1 MVKIIGAIELISPQV
16 PLRPFMSS
24 LFVTASSSILLFE
37 AIEIRSKRNIRR
49 LPLTDNDTTQEKL
62 VGTITETDIIITI
75 VKSNRN

>member
-1 MVKIIGAIELISPQV
+1 MVKIIGSIELISPQV
-16 PLRPFMSS
+16 PLRSFMSS
-24 LFVTASSSILLFE
+24 LFVTASSSMLLFE

-49 LPLTDNDTTQEKL
+49 LPVTDNDTTQEKL

>member
-1 MVKIIGAIELISPQV
+1 M
-16 PLRPFMSS
+16 
-24 LFVTASSSILLFE
+24 LLFE
-37 AIEIRSKRNIRR
+37 AIEIRSKRDIRR